1 MSFSAPAHTSP
12 RGTARQIHVI
22 FLYQGDNRMPKIHLI
37 DKELRDVGFDMDMS
51 YTVKISEFCIFHMRG
66 NEGMIII
73 QVWRRVMLRFLS

>member
-1 MSFSAPAHTSP
+1 
-12 RGTARQIHVI
+12 
-22 FLYQGDNRMPKIHLI
+22 MPKTHLI

-66 NEGMIII
+66 NEGMVII